1 MRLKA
6 IYAAIW
12 KKIEMLKK
20 SARHFA
26 VVADHERLLPKFL
39 LKSFSVKAADF
50 IAMSVLLMAAR
61 AREVDAGRAAKV
73 NQVWNLLF

>member
-1 MRLKA
+1 M
-6 IYAAIW
+6 
-12 KKIEMLKK
+12 
-20 SARHFA
+20 
-26 VVADHERLLPKFL
+26 VADHERLLPKFL

-73 NQVWNLLF
+73 NQVWNLLFYTDMIIGQIVLSLASEF